1 MQHSHAIQ
9 GRKINERTV
18 ALYELFDIVEGNARF
33 VSVIVIAL
41 TCFTATLVVVQ
52 KFEPE
57 FCLKFGEL
65 GFCRRYRQLQSCH
78 DNGV

>member
-1 MQHSHAIQ
+1 M
-9 GRKINERTV
+9 

-41 TCFTATLVVVQ
+41 ACFTATLVVVQ

-57 FCLKFGEL
+57 FCLKLGAFVNMARTLGEL
-65 GFCRRYRQLQSCH
+65 GFCRRQLQSCH
-78 DNGV
+78 NGV